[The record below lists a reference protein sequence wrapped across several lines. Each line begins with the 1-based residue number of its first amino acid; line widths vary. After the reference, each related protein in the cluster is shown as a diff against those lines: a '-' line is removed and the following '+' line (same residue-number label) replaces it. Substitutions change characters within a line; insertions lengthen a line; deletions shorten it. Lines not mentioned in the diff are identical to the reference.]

1 MRAFADLVHFPEL
14 INRFGPLPTAWSL
27 ERKHKVVKK
36 YGNHLF
42 SQSAPSKSCNWD
54 KSVLRDVTC
63 ERLYAIPSDEFD
75 VHTSLLSPTKAP
87 TKELLKALRETFGVS
102 GLWADSFSF
111 RLSRDARLSECSRVS
126 VKDAVV
132 VANADGTFCMG
143 MVHQLL
149 EVTTTS
155 PAAAA
160 GAEPTL
166 LALVSKWAQR
176 SAGTGSSVWET
187 QSLGSHYVPLQ
198 SILRPAACWSHRSAD
213 RCVVVHPPGFATFDA

>member
-1 MRAFADLVHFPEL
+1 MGAFADLIHLSEM

-27 ERKHKVVKK
+27 ERKHKIVKK

-63 ERLYAIPSDEFD
+63 ERLYSIPSDEFD
-75 VHTSLLSPTKAP
+75 VATSLLSPTAPSKAM
-87 TKELLKALRETFGVS
+87 LKALRETFGVS
-102 GLWADSFSF
+102 GIWAESYSF
-111 RLSRDARLSECSRVS
+111 RLSRDARLSECCRVS

-132 VANADGTFCMG
+132 FANGDGTFGMG
-143 MVHQLL
+143 MVRQLL

-155 PAAAA
+155 PA

-166 LALVSKWAQR
+166 LALVSKWDR
-176 SAGTGSSVWET
+176 RRAGAGSSVWET
-187 QSLGSHYVPLQ
+187 QSLGSEYIRLQ
-198 SILRPAACWSHRSAD
+198 AIHRPVACWSHRPDD
-213 RCVVVHPPGFATFDA
+213 RCVALHPHGFTAFDA